1 MSNLECGMTITFGK
15 RDLMRILNHKLTI
28 AFVIG
33 VCLGIVYLTI
43 PQNGTART
51 QLLLFELILFPLA
64 VLIVSHPLDNY
75 RHSIAIAAVA
85 VLACTA
91 VKFIS
96 AVLTIRHFWT
106 NEFALM
112 FLSFYSFASLVV
124 NVTLVSVA
132 TFLRRWLYPIHPV
145 GHCQTCGYNLT
156 GNTSGTCPEC
166 GTIIKK

>member
-1 MSNLECGMTITFGK
+1 VHIWNK
-15 RDLMRILNHKLTI
+15 KLTI
-28 AFVIG
+28 AFVVG

-64 VLIVSHPLDNY
+64 VIIVSHSLNNY

-85 VLACTA
+85 VFACTA
-91 VKFIS
+91 VKFTS
-96 AVLTIRHFWT
+96 AVVTIRHFWT

-124 NVTLVSVA
+124 NVTLVSLA
-132 TFLRRWLYPIHPV
+132 TFLRRWLYPIYPV
-145 GHCQTCGYNLT
+145 GHCRICSYNLT
-156 GNTSGTCPEC
+156 GNESGVCPEC
-166 GTIIKK
+166 GTEIKA